1 MDQTKFH
8 AELDKL
14 SAEYSLTK
22 HPYFELVSRG
32 KASREQIKRYPIE
45 HYAMTVK
52 DSGTLSAL
60 AYLNLQPIDAEAAQQ
75 MAKSF
80 AEEALGAYSHSA
92 SHAELLC
99 EMWERGLGLPREE
112 LLNSIGS
119 EESLAANAL
128 FHRIARVKPE
138 FLGAF
143 GMCEGMEVYA
153 YHQMEVALE
162 EHYGMKAEDLR
173 FLSVHYEADKDH
185 SETGHWLID
194 RLVSGTGREE
204 EFLAE
209 TRALMHSFWK
219 GFESMLRV

>member
-1 MDQTKFH
+1 MDKATFH

-14 SAEYSLTK
+14 SAEFALTR

-52 DSGTLSAL
+52 DSGPLSAM
-60 AYLNLQPIDAEAAQQ
+60 AYLRLHEIDVEAAQQ
-75 MAKSF
+75 MAQSF
-80 AEEALGAYSHSA
+80 AEESLGLYSHSA
-92 SHAELLC
+92 GHAELLC
-99 EMWERGLGLPREE
+99 EMWERGLGLRREE

-128 FHRIARVKPE
+128 FHRVANLKPE

-153 YHQMEVALE
+153 YKQLQEALE
-162 EHYGMKAEDLR
+162 AHYGMKPEDLR

-194 RLVSGTGREE
+194 RLVTGTGREE

-209 TRALMHSFWK
+209 TRTLMHSFWK
-219 GFESMLRV
+219 GFESMLRT

>member
-1 MDQTKFH
+1 MDKTTFH

-14 SAEYSLTK
+14 SSEYVLTK

-32 KASREQIKRYPIE
+32 KASREQLKRYPIE

-52 DSGTLSAL
+52 DSGPLSAM
-60 AYLNLQPIDAEAAQQ
+60 AYLRLRDVDLEAAQQ
-75 MAKSF
+75 MAQGF
-80 AEEALGAYSHSA
+80 AEEALGLYSHSA

-99 EMWERGLGLPREE
+99 EMWERGLGLPRQE
-112 LLNSIGS
+112 LLDSIGS

-128 FHRIARVKPE
+128 FHRVANLKPE

-153 YHQMEVALE
+153 YKQLQEALE
-162 EHYGMKAEDLR
+162 AHYGMKPEDLR

-194 RLVSGTGREE
+194 RLVTGTGREA

-209 TRALMHSFWK
+209 TRALMHCFWK
-219 GFESMLRV
+219 GFESMLGT

>member
-1 MDQTKFH
+1 MNQAQFH

-14 SAEYSLTK
+14 SAEYSLTS
-22 HPYFELVSRG
+22 HPYFQLVSQG

-52 DSGTLSAL
+52 DSGPLAAM
-60 AYLNLQPIDAEAAQQ
+60 AYLRLHEIDIEAAQQ
-75 MAKSF
+75 MAQSF
-80 AEEALGAYSHSA
+80 AEEALGLFSHSA
-92 SHAELLC
+92 GHAELLC
-99 EMWERGLGLPREE
+99 EMWERGLGLPRQE

-128 FHRIARVKPE
+128 FHRIPNVKPE

-153 YHQMEVALE
+153 YNEMQIALE
-162 EHYGMKAEDLR
+162 KHYGMKSGDLR

-185 SETGHWLID
+185 SEAGHWLID
-194 RLVSGTGREE
+194 RLVTGTGREE

-209 TRALMHSFWK
+209 TKALMHTFWK
-219 GFESMLRV
+219 GFESMLRG